1 MVTRLEDFL
10 ADIEQAVQSHV
21 PVASQRSELLAKLD
35 QIGLENGIGPFTTS
49 CSEFVSLTQEHAP
62 WLTRYAYSVLF
73 FLVPPYFSGET
84 KLLLYADLKRGVAQ
98 IRRHGESDLLPA
110 ETKLHLGCGS
120 RKISGW
126 LNVDIQGS
134 DYDIDL
140 AGGYLPWKSA
150 VFDQVVS
157 QHFIEHLELRSQL
170 LPLLEE
176 LRRVLKPQG
185 EIWLSCPDIEKA
197 CRSYI
202 SHGMADLFED
212 RRTRFPSYSLED
224 VPTCHMINDL
234 FHQRGEH
241 KNLFDF
247 ELLAWMLDKA
257 EFTEPRRIEEA
268 DLLSRFPE
276 FPVRKDDAQTIYVT
290 AIAA

>member
-10 ADIEQAVQSHV
+10 ADLKQAVQNHV
-21 PVASQRSELLAKLD
+21 PAKSQRAELLAKVD
-35 QIGLENGIGPFTTS
+35 QIGLKNGIGPFTTS
-49 CSEFVSLTQEHAP
+49 SSEFISLTEEYAP

-73 FLVPPYFSGET
+73 FLVPPYFSAET
-84 KLLLYADLKRGVAQ
+84 KFLLYTDLKRGRAQ
-98 IRRHGESDLLPA
+98 IRRHGEKDLLPPA
-110 ETKLHLGCGS
+110 TRLHVGCGS
-120 RKISGW
+120 RLISGW

-134 DYDIDL
+134 DFDIDL
-140 AGGYLPWKSA
+140 AGGYLPWKSGA
-150 VFDQVVS
+150 FDQVVS

-176 LRRVLKPQG
+176 LHRVLKPRG

-202 SHGMADLFED
+202 THGMADLLED
-212 RRTRFPSYSLED
+212 RKTRFPSYSLED
-224 VPTCHMINDL
+224 APTCHMINEL

-257 EFTEPRRIEEA
+257 DFTDARRVEEA

-276 FPVRKDDAQTIYVT
+276 FPVRKDGAQTIYVT
-290 AIAA
+290 AIAK